1 MRLKT
6 PRLLLTSVCLAL
18 GAGATA
24 AHAADDQQARIKQA
38 VDAVIVPL
46 MAKDD
51 VPGMAIGVTVAGHSW
66 VFNYGVASKESRQPV
81 TRNTLFE
88 LGSVSKTFTATLA
101 SYAAA
106 NGELSL
112 TDPAGKYLPTLQSSE
127 FGKVSLLELGT
138 HTPGGLPLQVP
149 DDVTDNAKLM
159 RYFRNWKPLY
169 EPGTYRTYS
178 NMGIGMLGY
187 VTAKRMGQD
196 FNALMTQRLLP
207 ALGLSSTYLDVPPAK
222 MPDYAQGYTKQNQ
235 PVRMKPGVLG
245 EETYG
250 IRSNAADVTRFIEA
264 NMGEVRLAPKLQ
276 QAITATHTGYFRSGP
291 LTQDLI
297 WEQYPSPVDLNT
309 LQAGNSPSMIL
320 DATPA
325 TRITPPEPP
334 RDDVWINKTGS
345 TNGFA
350 TYVAFIPQRHLGIV
364 LLANKNYP
372 IEDRVAA
379 AYAILSALDTLK

>member
-1 MRLKT
+1 MKLET
-6 PRLLLTSVCLAL
+6 QRLLLASVCLAL
-18 GAGATA
+18 CAGATA
-24 AHAADDQQARIKQA
+24 AHAADDQQTRIKQA
-38 VDAVIVPL
+38 VDAAIVPL

-51 VPGMAIGVTVAGHSW
+51 VPGMAVGVTVDGRPW
-66 VFNYGVASKESRQPV
+66 VFDYGVASKEGRQPV

-88 LGSVSKTFTATLA
+88 LGSVSKTLTATLA
-101 SYAAA
+101 SYAAV

-112 TDPAGKYLPTLQSSE
+112 AAPAGQYVPALQSSP

-149 DDVTDNAKLM
+149 DDVTDEARLM
-159 RYFRNWKPLY
+159 QYFRAWKPLY
-169 EPGTYRTYS
+169 APGTYRTYS
-178 NMGIGMLGY
+178 NMGIGMLGF
-187 VTAKRMGQD
+187 VTAKRMGQSFD
-196 FNALMTQRLLP
+196 AAMTRHLLP
-207 ALGLSSTYLDVPPAK
+207 ALGLSSSYLDVPSGRAA
-222 MPDYAQGYTKQNQ
+222 DYAQGYTKQNQ

-245 EETYG
+245 EEAYG
-250 IRSNAADVTRFIEA
+250 IRSNAADMTRFIEA

-297 WEQYPSPVDLNT
+297 WEQYPWPVDLKT
-309 LQAGNSPSMIL
+309 LQAGNSSAMIL

-350 TYVAFIPQRHLGIV
+350 TYIAFIPQRHLGIV

-379 AYAILSALDTLK
+379 AYAILSALDTQK

>member
-1 MRLKT
+1 MRLETK
-6 PRLLLTSVCLAL
+6 RLLLASVCFAFC
-18 GAGATA
+18 ANATA
-24 AHAADDQQARIKQA
+24 AHAADDQQAQIKQA
-38 VDAVIVPL
+38 VDTAIEPL

-51 VPGMAIGVTVAGHSW
+51 VPGMAVGVTVAGRSW
-66 VFNYGVASKESRQPV
+66 VFNYGVASKETRRPV

-88 LGSVSKTFTATLA
+88 LGSVSKTLTATLA
-101 SYAAA
+101 SYAAV

-112 TDPAGKYLPTLQSSE
+112 AAPTGKYVPALQSSP

-149 DDVTDNAKLM
+149 DDVTDEAKLM
-159 RYFRNWKPLY
+159 QYFRAWKPLY
-169 EPGTYRTYS
+169 APGTYRTYT
-178 NMGIGMLGY
+178 NMGIGMLGFI
-187 VTAKRMGQD
+187 TAKRMGQD
-196 FNALMTQRLLP
+196 FGAAMTQRLLP
-207 ALGLSSTYLDVPPAK
+207 ALGLSSSYLDVPPAR
-222 MPDYAQGYTKQNQ
+222 MADYAQGYTKQNQ

-245 EETYG
+245 EEAYG
-250 IRSNAADVTRFIEA
+250 IRSNAADMTRFIEA

-276 QAITATHTGYFRSGP
+276 QAVTATHTGYFRSGP

-297 WEQYPSPVDLNT
+297 WEQYASPVDLKT
-309 LQAGNSPSMIL
+309 LQAGNSSSMIL

-350 TYVAFIPQRHLGIV
+350 TYIAFIPQRHLGIV

-379 AYAILSALDTLK
+379 AYAILSALDTQK